1 MKTIVKATQILCKV
15 TMVLA
20 FLAAVDAVQAADTM
34 AHLLVGM
41 VTPTTMFICAYVGNK
56 VINETSESL

>member
-1 MKTIVKATQILCKV
+1 MKTIVKATQVLCKV

-34 AHLLVGM
+34 AHLLIGM

-56 VINETSESL
+56 VINETEKGL

>member
-1 MKTIVKATQILCKV
+1 MKTIVKATQVLCKV

-20 FLAAVDAVQAADTM
+20 FLAVVDAVQTADTM
-34 AHLLVGM
+34 AHMLVGM